1 MGVCVLWVTDENSCL
16 NPSRLDTLLHREAFE
31 VEQDI
36 LEEGHE
42 LLSKSDNYEDY
53 AARLKDYVEKVTV
66 SKPYYILADL
76 TDDMVDCCK
85 MHQLQITADGMGY
98 FGYHHDESYNAY
110 IQVVSFDGL
119 VESAK
124 ERNRA
129 FFDEMGLPS
138 K

>member
-66 SKPYYILADL
+66 SKPYYVSVGNREISNCNRLVTCGVCERGRALL
-76 TDDMVDCCK
+76 TDDRYPT
-85 MHQLQITADGMGY
+85 LRR
-98 FGYHHDESYNAY
+98 SL
-110 IQVVSFDGL
+110 GL
-119 VESAK
+119 YT
-124 ERNRA
+124 
-129 FFDEMGLPS
+129 FWQT
-138 K
+138 